1 MTAADQTE
9 RWTLHVDPYGVRAI
23 CYSSEA
29 GQTRWCDNNG
39 YRDHITAVPAAALDA
54 AEKRVEEANA
64 ECNRLLAVAEQ
75 KIDAAREEIE
85 RLKGRVDAENERF
98 DKFLREDHAILRHR
112 AEQAEAE
119 LAKAK
124 AVIEAFR
131 VMLREPYKI
140 QEIDGW
146 KDAVKALSILDEKAN
161 P

>member
-1 MTAADQTE
+1 MSDGPVCHICQLPFDDDGICRFCSPDAAADQTK
-9 RWTLHVDPYGVRAI
+9 RVILHVGLGTPFPCA
-23 CYSSEA
+23 C
-29 GQTRWCDNNG
+29 NNEKQHVK
-39 YRDHITAVPAAALDA
+39 YVPAAAF
-54 AEKRVEEANA
+54 
-64 ECNRLLAVAEQ
+64 
-75 KIDAAREEIE
+75 DAARE
-85 RLKGRVDAENERF
+85 
-98 DKFLREDHAILRHR
+98 R
-112 AEQAEAE
+112 AERAEAE

>member
-9 RWTLHVDPYGVRAI
+9 RWTLHRSKYGMGGHCAVLPSWWA
-23 CYSSEA
+23 
-29 GQTRWCDNNG
+29 TT
-39 YRDHITAVPAAALDA
+39 DHCMDYEHIPVVPAAAL
-54 AEKRVEEANA
+54 
-64 ECNRLLAVAEQ
+64 
-75 KIDAAREEIE
+75 DAAREEIE